1 MPALGYFSTSLQRKL
16 SVQELMRLQ
25 GANPRTLK
33 TEGVSRT
40 TLGHMAGNAMSVNVV
55 AKVLEQALL
64 STALPIRSQ
73 WKRVSDKN
81 TVD

>member
-1 MPALGYFSTSLQRKL
+1 MLQLKF
-16 SVQELMRLQ
+16 EWTEGDQ

-33 TEGVSRT
+33 TEGASRT

-64 STALPIRSQ
+64 STDLPIRSQ
-73 WKRVSDKN
+73 WTERRLCFPAVYN
-81 TVD
+81 